1 MQELKGRHLRGI
13 TDFTEEEIEFTLEV
27 SKQLKRD
34 LKMGRAHRLL
44 EGKSL
49 GGIFE
54 TPSTRTSV
62 SFETAMMQ
70 LGGHMLWRRLR
81 ETQKVLQKRGVGFAM
96 LENENLCTDLV
107 AQYLSLKRRQ
117 VL

>member
-44 EGKSL
+44 KGKIYSRTTV
-49 GGIFE
+49 IF
-54 TPSTRTSV
+54 TCP
-62 SFETAMMQ
+62 A
-70 LGGHMLWRRLR
+70 
-81 ETQKVLQKRGVGFAM
+81 
-96 LENENLCTDLV
+96 D
-107 AQYLSLKRRQ
+107 
-117 VL
+117 